1 MMDVIGKRVLV
12 VGFARSG
19 RAVARCLSRR
29 GAVITVTDTRPP
41 WAFEAEIRDLMAHK
55 VGLEL
60 GQHREETFLQQD
72 LIVISPGVFPEPP
85 ALRAARQQGILIV
98 PEVEA
103 ASWFLESLLVGIT
116 GTNGKT
122 TTTAIVGKMLEASGY
137 ESFVGG
143 NIGVPLIAAV
153 DQVSPQ
159 ALVVA
164 ELSSFQLEA
173 IGDFHPSVAVLL
185 NLKPNHLDRHPSFEA
200 YVQAKAQIFRNQT
213 QDDTAILNADDPT
226 VMSLAPEIRARKFFF
241 SRKQNL
247 PEGVFVSNGSLRYRV
262 GNLERELLETRE
274 VPLRGDFNIENV
286 LAAAATACALGAD
299 FEALGRAVREFK
311 GVEHRLEFVREIR
324 GVEFFNDSKA
334 TSVDAAA
341 NALSAFERGVHL
353 ILGGKDK
360 GAPYA
365 PLRRWL
371 EDRVRYVYVIGA
383 AADRITKQLT
393 GAAEIIRAG
402 DLETAVGE
410 AFRLAEPGDAV
421 LLSPACASFDQFQDY
436 EHRGRVFKELVERLA
451 EGAAAQRVETPL
463 PGVLDSIPPP
473 RLELA
478 SAAEIAGA
486 KVLSTHELSPESVPA
501 PSEEVRAEPQSDS
514 VVAKPSAAG
523 EATAKGPA
531 TLPDRDGSEEIRVTF
546 AAGGK
551 VAPSPEPAK
560 PAPRTVE
567 PRELIYVYEVA
578 AEEASYPESD
588 QEYEPEAF
596 QPVVLDEFRPPEA
609 PDDEVLPFE
618 TRGAE
623 GVGGANGGELR
634 AGAEKPKKHSSAKR
648 SRRQTRLPGI

>member
-1 MMDVIGKRVLV
+1 MTEVNGKRALV

-29 GAVITVTDTRPP
+29 GAVVTVTDTRPP

-55 VGLEL
+55 IGLEL

-72 LIVISPGVFPEPP
+72 LIVVSPGVFPEPP
-85 ALRAARQQGILIV
+85 ALRAARQQGIPIV

-103 ASWFLESLLVGIT
+103 ASWFLESRLVGIT

-173 IGDFHPSVAVLL
+173 IRDFRPNVAVLL

-213 QDDTAILNADDPT
+213 EDDIAILNADDPT
-226 VMSLAPEIRARKFFF
+226 VMSLAPEIRGRKVFF

-247 PEGVFVSNGSLRYRV
+247 PDGVFVTDDAVRYRV
-262 GNLERELLETRE
+262 GNLERVLLETRE

-299 FEALGRAVREFK
+299 FEALRCAVREFRA
-311 GVEHRLEFVREIR
+311 VEHRLEFVREVR

-334 TSVDAAA
+334 TSVDATA
-341 NALSAFERGVHL
+341 NALSAFDRGVHL

-365 PLRRWL
+365 PLRRLL

-393 GAAEIIRAG
+393 GAVEIIRAG
-402 DLETAVGE
+402 DLETAVRE
-410 AFRLAEPGDAV
+410 AFRLAEPGDVV
-421 LLSPACASFDQFQDY
+421 LLSPACASFDQFQDF
-436 EHRGRVFKELVERLA
+436 EHRGRVFKELVEELA
-451 EGAAAQRVETPL
+451 EGTAGRRVGAPTP
-463 PGVLDSIPPP
+463 VATDSIPPP
-473 RLELA
+473 SLELG
-478 SAAEIAGA
+478 SPDVDSPGVSRITEPQ
-486 KVLSTHELSPESVPA
+486 PESALAA
-501 PSEEVRAEPQSDS
+501 PEEAGAEPQSDS
-514 VVAKPSAAG
+514 AVAQALAPG
-523 EATAKGPA
+523 EVTTEGPA
-531 TLPDRDGSEEIRVTF
+531 TVLDKNEPEEIRVTF
-546 AAGGK
+546 AAEGK
-551 VAPSPEPAK
+551 GPPSPEPAK
-560 PAPRTVE
+560 PAPRAVE
-567 PRELIYVYEVA
+567 PRELVYVYEVA
-578 AEEASYPESD
+578 AEEAGYQESD
-588 QEYEPEAF
+588 QDYEEDAF
-596 QPVVLDEFRPPEA
+596 EPVVLDELRPPEA
-609 PDDEVLPFE
+609 PDDEALPFE

-623 GVGGANGGELR
+623 GVGGANGGALR
-634 AGAEKPKKHSSAKR
+634 AGAENSKKKPSAKR